1 MPPPAARAA
10 AGIKRRREVTTLD
23 EDEWTAR
30 IEAIIQRDYYPD
42 LPKLQNKLEWLQVGK
57 SGFLMPTVTVTYSA
71 DLTPDTCSYV
81 AHKICTTHCK
91 TSSCTPAY
99 LVTCIVAM
107 QAVRSG
113 DAMQIQQ
120 AQLNIA
126 QRRAGIRTP
135 VGATPAAFGTP
146 GASLLRTPGLGGT
159 PAFGTPVM
167 TPGLH
172 VTAGT
177 FFFFVYISR
186 AQSSMQDE
194 ACSTF
199 LYVCATLQ
207 CTVQCCQSPLE
218 SQVKL
223 SK

>member
-57 SGFLMPTVTVTYSA
+57 SGFLMPTVTVTYYSA

-81 AHKICTTHCK
+81 AHQICSTHCK
-91 TSSCTPAY
+91 TSSCTPAHF
-99 LVTCIVAM
+99 VTCIVGM

-159 PAFGTPVM
+159 PAFGTPAM

-177 FFFFVYISR
+177 VFLLCTSAEHSHPCKTRHVAPCCKFVPYCNAPLNVASLGV
-186 AQSSMQDE
+186 
-194 ACSTF
+194 STK
-199 LYVCATLQ
+199 A
-207 CTVQCCQSPLE
+207 E
-218 SQVKL
+218 QV
-223 SK
+223 